1 MKNKHIISLIAT
13 ALTTSTLFSAC
24 EDEPDKYEIADGVP
38 ELSYVRTPSNADS
51 LITSAYTNTMIVLVG
66 NNLRAVKEL
75 YFNDQ
80 KATLN
85 TSYMTDHTIL
95 VTVPKSLPETPTD
108 SLYMIN
114 KDGVSTAY
122 PFGVDIPAP
131 TLSSMTCE
139 YVKPGDVA
147 TINGDYFLSYDSD
160 PLTVTMPDGKVITD
174 FKSLTQYTI
183 SFVVPEGCTE
193 AGAITVTSKYGSTE
207 STTFNFNDDRG
218 LLFDFDGVTGLSNHG
233 WHNQVIETDETAIS
247 GNFLRLGGTDVTLS
261 AEGGWDDSHFSF
273 EYWPGNWQDPE
284 TYSDPAGIRLTDL
297 VEFTD
302 YANMAYKF
310 ELYVPST
317 NQWNAGALQ
326 VLPAGVDVVSYG
338 NANVTDID
346 GNKLGGCNNTYISGT
361 VCPRG
366 LYRPWEESG
375 TFDTNDQWITVTMP
389 IANFIY
395 DGNGSQATGKLS
407 AKSFTSLVLFV
418 CNGGITGTECKPVI
432 KIDNV
437 RAVPYK

>member
-1 MKNKHIISLIAT
+1 MKSKHIISLMAT
-13 ALTTSTLFSAC
+13 ALTAASVLSAC
-24 EDEPDKYEIADGVP
+24 EDEPDKYEIAGGVP
-38 ELSYVRTPSNADS
+38 EIIYVRTPSNADS
-51 LITSAYTNTMIVLVG
+51 LITSAYTNTMIALIG

-85 TSYMTDHTIL
+85 TSLMTDHAII
-95 VTVPKSLPETPTD
+95 VTVPRSLPENPTD

-114 KDGVSTAY
+114 KNGVVTAY
-122 PFGVDIPAP
+122 PFAVNIPAP
-131 TLSSMTCE
+131 TLASMTCE
-139 YVKPGDVA
+139 YVKPGEVA
-147 TINGDYFLSYDSD
+147 TINGDYMLSYDNE
-160 PLTVTMPDGKVITD
+160 PMVITMPDGQKVTN
-174 FKSLTQYTI
+174 FKSLTQYAV
-183 SFVVPEGCTE
+183 SFVVPDGCTE
-193 AGAITVTSKYGSTE
+193 SGPITVTTKYGTTE
-207 STTFNFNDDRG
+207 STAFNFNDDRG

-233 WHNQVIETDETAIS
+233 WHSQVIETDETAIS

-261 AEGGWDDSHFSF
+261 EDGGWDDSHFSF
-273 EYWPGNWQDPE
+273 EYWPGNWADPE

-297 VEFTD
+297 VDFTD
-302 YANMAYKF
+302 YTNMAYKF
-310 ELYVPST
+310 ELYVPSG

-338 NANVTDID
+338 NAGVADID
-346 GNKLGGCNNTYISGT
+346 GNTLGGCNNQYISGT

-375 TFDTNDQWITVTMP
+375 TFDTGDEWITVTMP
-389 IANFIY
+389 IANFKY
-395 DGNGSQATGKLS
+395 AGDGSQATGSLS

-418 CNGGITGTECKPVI
+418 CDGGITGTECKPVI
-432 KIDNV
+432 KIDNI